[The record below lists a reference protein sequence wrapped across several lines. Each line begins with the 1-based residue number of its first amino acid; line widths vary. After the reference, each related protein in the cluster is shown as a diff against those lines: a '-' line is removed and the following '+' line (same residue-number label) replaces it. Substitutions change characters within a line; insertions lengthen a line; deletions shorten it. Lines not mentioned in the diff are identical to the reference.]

1 MSVRKKHRNLI
12 GVQKNRISRRSH
24 TIWMPH
30 AGQGRFCIHFSTE
43 PMPMQRD
50 DARCS
55 PVACALVD
63 CAPHA
68 GLRSYAPRC
77 VPAHL
82 RKEACLD
89 EAAMVDVYWQVCLP
103 YQHHLTI
110 SFRDSVAVWWRPR
123 RIGLYNQHFLLN
135 FSVKR
140 NYIYSRLFV
149 MIG

>member
-12 GVQKNRISRRSH
+12 GVQKNRISRRSQ

-89 EAAMVDVYWQVCLP
+89 GLLAGMLALSTSSYYQFSWFCCGLVTAAEDRLVQST
-103 YQHHLTI
+103 LT
-110 SFRDSVAVWWRPR
+110 
-123 RIGLYNQHFLLN
+123 LHFLLN